1 MRKKR
6 YTIILIV
13 AILLLL
19 SIYIINYNSI
29 NKKIS
34 RDLEINIPS
43 SLEFEYEDTHGGFH
57 GDGVTLAEA
66 KLRNKDISNIIDKS
80 KTNWREAPIS
90 LDRQLLIYGSSSDE
104 STTIP
109 NTDGGRIPVIE
120 NGYWVFKDRTT
131 KETKERFPDARSGN
145 YSVGVIDLDTNTF
158 YYIKFDS

>member
-1 MRKKR
+1 M
-6 YTIILIV
+6 L
-13 AILLLL
+13 AMFLLLG
-19 SIYIINYNSI
+19 IGIINYNSI

-66 KLRNKDISNIIDKS
+66 NLQDKDISNIIDKS
-80 KTNWREAPIS
+80 KTNWRKAPIS
-90 LDRQLLIYGSSSDE
+90 LDKQLLIYGSSSDG
-104 STTIP
+104 STIIP
-109 NTDGGRIPVIE
+109 NTDDGRIPVIE

-131 KETKERFPDARSGN
+131 RETKERFPDARSGN